1 MLYYRHTN
9 NNSENANDSDVRG
22 YGCVICFLSFL
33 VFHASSVSYSII
45 DGGRNTRE
53 DTPRN
58 LTVFCRPV
66 QPWGFCHWLAVAEHV
81 LHVLRWGQGVH
92 FRGQAGWSISHKD
105 HHTEQAVQAQ
115 LHRRSPQERV
125 GCFNIWVYC
134 VAGVIFGSTGQALC
148 LNTWFYGIISV
159 ILGSTGQALCLS
171 TWFYGIVGVIFGS
184 IGQAWCLSTW
194 FYCVL
199 LERCSLWH
207 VLIWEW
213 WWCSFCVCE

>member
-33 VFHASSVSYSII
+33 VFHASSVSYSIT
-45 DGGRNTRE
+45 DGSRNTTE

-92 FRGQAGWSISHKD
+92 FRGQAGWSVSHKD
-105 HHTEQAVQAQ
+105 HHPEQAVQAQ

-134 VAGVIFGSTGQALC
+134 VAGVIFGSTGQSFMFKHTVLWYHRCDPWVNRASFMFKHMVLWYRWCDLWVNRASLMFKHLVLLC
-148 LNTWFYGIISV
+148 LTWAVF
-159 ILGSTGQALCLS
+159 
-171 TWFYGIVGVIFGS
+171 IVTCFNMRV
-184 IGQAWCLSTW
+184 
-194 FYCVL
+194 V
-199 LERCSLWH
+199 
-207 VLIWEW
+207 V
-213 WWCSFCVCE
+213 V